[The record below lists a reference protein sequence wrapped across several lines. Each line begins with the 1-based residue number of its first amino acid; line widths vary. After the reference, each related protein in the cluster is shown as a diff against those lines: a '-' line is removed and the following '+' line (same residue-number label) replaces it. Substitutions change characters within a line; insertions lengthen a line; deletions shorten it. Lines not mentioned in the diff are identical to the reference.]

1 MAAGV
6 WWTVDRTQKQGYGLM
21 IEAPSL
27 ITFTVYFIALVVLG
41 LYFYRRTINIED
53 YLLGGRSL
61 GVWVTAFSAQASDMS
76 GWLLMGL
83 PGAVYLGGLPAAW
96 IALGLFIG
104 TACNW
109 LFIAK
114 RLRVFTERSDS
125 ITLPTFFEKRFN
137 DPSGLL
143 RTLSALITLIF
154 FTIYTSSGLVASGKL
169 FESMFHIDYTLAVSI
184 GGFIIVLYTFL
195 GGFLAVSWSDLL
207 QGALMVT
214 AIVAVPVMGYSLA
227 GGIDAVRA
235 HAALNDIPLS
245 LLPGRGPGLIA
256 TASAMAWGL
265 GYFGQPHILARFM
278 GIGSADRL
286 SRSMVI
292 ALVWVFV
299 SLTGAVAVGLIGMPL
314 FHGLSGGEEEKV
326 FIYLIDAVFNPWT
339 GGIMLAAILS
349 AIMSTIDS
357 QLLVSSST
365 LTEDFYQK
373 LIKKD
378 ASDREL
384 VLVGR
389 LCVVIISL
397 IAFFLALN
405 PDNTVLGLVAYAWA
419 GFGAAF
425 GPLVIFALFS
435 RKTGWRSAL
444 AGMITG
450 TLVLVIWKNTGMGS
464 VMYEIVPGFAAN
476 CIAII
481 VVNRIFSGQDSAVLK
496 EFDDAVNECRGISQ

>member
-1 MAAGV
+1 
-6 WWTVDRTQKQGYGLM
+6 M
-21 IEAPSL
+21 IELPSL
-27 ITFTVYFIALVVLG
+27 ITFIIYYIALVALG
-41 LYFYRRTINIED
+41 LYFYRRTKSIED
-53 YLLGGRSL
+53 YLLGGRGL
-61 GVWVTAFSAQASDMS
+61 GVWVTAISAQASDMS

-96 IALGLFIG
+96 IALGLLIG

-109 LFIAK
+109 LLIAK
-114 RLRVFTERSDS
+114 RLRVFTGRTES
-125 ITLPTFFEKRFN
+125 ITLPTFFERRFN

-169 FESMFHIDYTLAVSI
+169 FESMFRIDYSLAVAL
-184 GGFIIVLYTFL
+184 GGFIIVVYTFL

-207 QGALMVT
+207 QGTLMII
-214 AIVAVPVMGYSLA
+214 AIVAVPAAGYSIA
-227 GGIDAVRA
+227 GGLEAIEAG
-235 HAALNDIPLS
+235 AALAAIPLS
-245 LLPGRGPGLIA
+245 LVPGRGLSMVAIV
-256 TASAMAWGL
+256 SAMAWGL

-278 GIGSADRL
+278 GIKSADRL
-286 SRSMVI
+286 SRSTVI
-292 ALVWVFV
+292 ALVWVVV
-299 SLTGAVAVGLIGMPL
+299 SLAGAVAVGLIGIPL
-314 FHGLSGGEEEKV
+314 FPGLAGGEEEKV
-326 FIYLIDAVFNPWT
+326 FIYLINRVFSPWT
-339 GGIMLAAILS
+339 AGIMLAAILA

-373 LIKKD
+373 LLKRE

-389 LCVVIISL
+389 VCVVIISL
-397 IAFFLALN
+397 IAFFLALS

-435 RKTGWRSAL
+435 RNTGWRAAL
-444 AGMITG
+444 AGMVTG
-450 TLVLVIWKNTGMGS
+450 TLTVIIWKSTGLGNAL
-464 VMYEIVPGFAAN
+464 YEMVPGFAAN
-476 CIAII
+476 CAAII
-481 VVNRIFSGQDSAVLK
+481 VVDRIFPEPDPAAVE
-496 EFDDAVNECRGISQ
+496 EFDNAVRQCRG